1 MHMGDPDLD
10 RLLKEIDGDNTSRR
24 RRATPQGPKDRFHLA
39 LRSNFFRLALGLA
52 LAEVVVLLWKHQNW
66 LLGAMAAGLAL
77 ALAIMLW
84 VRLRAG
90 LVRDLV
96 GVFAIAQAFV
106 VAIPL
111 AVSFSFAI
119 GLLVA
124 LAVIAGL
131 VGMIFFGRRL

>member
-1 MHMGDPDLD
+1 MQDPDLD
-10 RLLKEIDGDNTSRR
+10 RLLKEIDGGGASG
-24 RRATPQGPKDRFHLA
+24 RRATPQGPKDRVHLA

-111 AVSFSFAI
+111 AVSFSFAL